1 MRIRFVLAV
10 VAGVFTASTFYTV
23 AAQGPS
29 VLAGSYTEEQAKRGA
44 TIYASECAACHG
56 EQLAGMDPIPGL
68 AGADF
73 QARWKNV
80 GELFEKIQT
89 TMPAISPGSMSAMQ
103 VAEVIAHMLAV
114 NKYPAGTAELPSK
127 MEALTAIKI
136 EPSK

>member
-1 MRIRFVLAV
+1 M
-10 VAGVFTASTFYTV
+10 
-23 AAQGPS
+23 
-29 VLAGSYTEEQAKRGA
+29 LAGTYTEEQAKRGA
-44 TIYASECAACHG
+44 TIYAQECAACHG
-56 EQLAGMDPIPGL
+56 EQLAGQDPIPGL

-89 TMPAISPGSMSAMQ
+89 TMPAISPGSLSAAQ
-103 VAEVIAHMLAV
+103 TADVIAHMLAV
-114 NKYPAGTAELPSK
+114 NKYPAGKTELPSK